1 MNCWRAIQV
10 LISHRCRGTATR
22 RLIKQFRHAR
32 FYSLM
37 HLDSHCY
44 DCCLSRWTPVF
55 MYILHTLI
63 TAHRSQ
69 TSDLWKHLLS
79 CGIYSL
85 IFIYLS
91 FFFFLVAGTH
101 EIIQKNIHS
110 FLTIFGM
117 IVSVL
122 IHFKSKCT
130 SFSRCWTC
138 FQLLICYWIALFWK
152 IVDLIDYNERESPFY
167 SLNCWFFILTFVI
180 LYNETI
186 IQLFFTECLLLFLYR
201 YCLCPVS

>member
-1 MNCWRAIQV
+1 MNAGV
-10 LISHRCRGTATR
+10 YVHPSHAHNSSSLTNRWSVKTPSFPRNLFT
-22 RLIKQFRHAR
+22 H
-32 FYSLM
+32 FYL
-37 HLDSHCY
+37 
-44 DCCLSRWTPVF
+44 P
-55 MYILHTLI
+55 
-63 TAHRSQ
+63 
-69 TSDLWKHLLS
+69 
-79 CGIYSL
+79 
-85 IFIYLS
+85 
-91 FFFFLVAGTH
+91 FFFFLFLVAGTH

-117 IVSVL
+117 IVVVL